1 MKKEYDSYLKT
12 IGSIGN
18 DTISYENP
26 DSEKKLTEEL
36 GINIESENN
45 GIIGF
50 MDSHVFDKSDAAA
63 DKDEE
68 KEGEGDDNKA
78 EAQQK
83 EGDAA
88 PNKAEEKENNSR
100 ARNLKVFIDNMINSR
115 NRNLKIGNIVCA
127 HRRTEGYFI
136 NDSLKKIR
144 GVIRDLLYEKN
155 KDALGVVPNYID
167 ICFDKYCPTHENCFA
182 FDNEISKPIED
193 GKIDSVIFQQIY
205 EYLFGQDN
213 SYSIQQMYN
222 DILVGVFCVINISKE
237 ANNPPPVPY
246 VDINDLKR
254 LVHFNSA
261 EEILGSETDG
271 KPTKGNKTDEF
282 ISLAKELINVIENKY
297 IDEIDGGQKNKI
309 EDIKS
314 ALSKI
319 EDGYAFHTK
328 IKGVEKDDLKSSF
341 QIFKIVVFHL
351 IANFNSKSGGSQVG
365 GRDYTM
371 AENIDIRDLFKLDLI
386 RLYILKQWANVSK
399 EDKTDTNIYA
409 TPLLNSEGNYRGQ
422 TQQDIDKYI
431 EKNHRYFIDMYNK
444 VFYPGYVTAVNQPR
458 INKKDKDLM
467 KKDHEKRTIEYEKM
481 ANSIRDKIN
490 KTKYKLKTNHDITFF
505 EDPEDNK
512 NVNKNNDNNKDT
524 DENNVSAIKMIELA
538 IQEIKG
544 IIDNQNIEIE
554 FSDTTGYTNG
564 DKLNDIIANINN
576 DVIENNSN
584 KDDNKKGE
592 AVLESDSGLKEKAG
606 SDSEDTDSDNK
617 VIQEANEILME
628 VEALLKDD
636 DSNQSNNQTNKNL
649 FASEQKK
656 FNNLTEAN
664 LIEMIDKSKS
674 VIDYIREFLE
684 IVENSNAISMVGTL
698 EFTDKIAKLNTVAT
712 ICNEGTNEHLFEN
725 FNKKINM
732 KPLYGQKPSSGGSLK
747 KKRIT
752 KTSKTGSR
760 KIKKA

>member
-1 MKKEYDSYLKT
+1 
-12 IGSIGN
+12 
-18 DTISYENP
+18 
-26 DSEKKLTEEL
+26 
-36 GINIESENN
+36 
-45 GIIGF
+45 
-50 MDSHVFDKSDAAA
+50 
-63 DKDEE
+63 
-68 KEGEGDDNKA
+68 
-78 EAQQK
+78 
-83 EGDAA
+83 
-88 PNKAEEKENNSR
+88 
-100 ARNLKVFIDNMINSR
+100 
-115 NRNLKIGNIVCA
+115 
-127 HRRTEGYFI
+127 
-136 NDSLKKIR
+136 
-144 GVIRDLLYEKN
+144 
-155 KDALGVVPNYID
+155 
-167 ICFDKYCPTHENCFA
+167 
-182 FDNEISKPIED
+182 
-193 GKIDSVIFQQIY
+193 
-205 EYLFGQDN
+205 
-213 SYSIQQMYN
+213 MYN

-606 SDSEDTDSDNK
+606 SDSEEEAGSDSEEEAGSDSKEKAGSDSKEKAGSDSEEEAGSDSEEEAGSDSKEKAGSDSKEKAGSDSEDTDSDNK